1 MSNIKRA
8 SISDLDELV
17 GLFDQY
23 RIFYQKE
30 TNLSG
35 AYQFLKERIEK
46 NESTIFLVMDD
57 VGKARGFTQLYP
69 YFSSTRMS
77 RLLLLNDLYV
87 DPDFRGKS
95 YSKMLIQ
102 AAKEYAM
109 ENQSVG
115 LLLETAKSNEI
126 GNNLY
131 PSVGFELDN
140 DHNYY
145 FWTA

>member
-46 NESTIFLVMDD
+46 NESTIFLALNEQR
-57 VGKARGFTQLYP
+57 KAIGFTQLYP

-77 RLLLLNDLYV
+77 RLLLLNDLYA
-87 DPDFRGKS
+87 
-95 YSKMLIQ
+95 I
-102 AAKEYAM
+102 

>member
-8 SISDLDELV
+8 CISDLDELV
-17 GLFDQY
+17 GLFYQY

-46 NESTIFLVMDD
+46 NESTIFLALNEQR
-57 VGKARGFTQLYP
+57 KAIGFTQLYP

-87 DPDFRGKS
+87 DPNFRGKG

>member
-46 NESTIFLVMDD
+46 NESTIFLALNEQR
-57 VGKARGFTQLYP
+57 KAIGFTQLYP

-87 DPDFRGKS
+87 DPNFRGKG